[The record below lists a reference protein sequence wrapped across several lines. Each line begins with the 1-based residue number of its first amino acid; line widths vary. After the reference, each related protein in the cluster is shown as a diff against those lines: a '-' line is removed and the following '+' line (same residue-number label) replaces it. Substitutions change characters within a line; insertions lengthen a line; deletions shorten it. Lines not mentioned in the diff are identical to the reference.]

1 MEISNTYFGESL
13 KLVKKGEGKMIKKKH
28 SQDKR
33 DKNIS
38 ALQVCTEI
46 LPIRSK
52 KKKQFKIP
60 LANVTDRWITLTSV
74 WPWASNQDPKKL
86 FFNPEKKMVDI

>member
-52 KKKQFKIP
+52 KKKTIQNTIGKRNWQVDHLDKCLALGLKSRSKKI
-60 LANVTDRWITLTSV
+60 I
-74 WPWASNQDPKKL
+74 
-86 FFNPEKKMVDI
+86 F

>member
-1 MEISNTYFGESL
+1 M
-13 KLVKKGEGKMIKKKH
+13 VKKGEGKMIKKNH

-52 KKKQFKIP
+52 KKTIQNTIGKRKI
-60 LANVTDRWITLTSV
+60 ARITLTSV
-74 WPWASNQDPKKL
+74 WPWASNQDQKKL